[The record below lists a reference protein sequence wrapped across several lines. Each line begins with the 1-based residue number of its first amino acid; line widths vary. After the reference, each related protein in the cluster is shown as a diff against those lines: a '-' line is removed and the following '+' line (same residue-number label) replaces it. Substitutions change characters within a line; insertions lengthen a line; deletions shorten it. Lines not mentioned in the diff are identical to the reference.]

1 MLLKNLD
8 LKAEELMVS
17 IKRLTLKVMANFF

>member
-8 LKAEELMVS
+8 LKAKELMVS